1 MAVAFGFV
9 GVCWRSL
16 MVTAKLIGVQ
26 DLDRMTTAKINDEM
40 QVIGSR

>member
-1 MAVAFGFV
+1 
-9 GVCWRSL
+9 

-26 DLDRMTTAKINDEM
+26 DLDRMNTAKINDEM